1 MIKLHTYISSLNKS
15 YKIVGSSAGREIP
28 IQNILLY
35 SDGYNW
41 HSFGYIEQDQ
51 RSEGGSMG
59 KKIFVAVF
67 VLLSAATAAWA
78 EGQPSQTAAAVV
90 SKIDTGDTA
99 WVLVST
105 ALVMLMTPGLALFY
119 GGMVR
124 GKNVL
129 GTFMQSFIA
138 IALISVQWILFG
150 YSLSFG
156 PDVHGIIGNLDWI
169 GLTGVGVE
177 PNPAYA
183 PTIPHILFMM
193 YQAMF
198 AVITPALITG
208 AFAER
213 MKFSA
218 YVIFI
223 LLWSTIVYDPV
234 AHWVWGA
241 GGWLK
246 EMGTLDFAGGIVVH
260 LISGISAL
268 AATFMIGKR
277 KGYLQEAMYPHNLPM
292 TVLGAGLLW
301 FGWFGFNAGSAL
313 SAGGLS
319 AMAFVA
325 THTSAVSA
333 TVIWL
338 LIEWIHR
345 GKPTMFGA
353 ATGSIAGLAT
363 ITPASGFVSPMSA
376 LVIGLAAG
384 AVCYISLNMKSKLG
398 YDDSLDAFGVHGVG
412 GILGTLA
419 TGLFAQSVINPAG
432 SNGLLFGSHQMFT
445 SQVIAILVTGVYSF
459 TVSVVLLKILDKVIG
474 LRVSEE
480 SEVSGLDISQ
490 HGESGYST

>member
-1 MIKLHTYISSLNKS
+1 MKKFLAAIIMI
-15 YKIVGSSAGREIP
+15 
-28 IQNILLY
+28 ILL
-35 SDGYNW
+35 GTCINA
-41 HSFGYIEQDQ
+41 FCGDQ
-51 RSEGGSMG
+51 PLNPGQE
-59 KKIFVAVF
+59 I
-67 VLLSAATAAWA
+67 TAA
-78 EGQPSQTAAAVV
+78 

-99 WVLVST
+99 WILIST

-129 GTFMQSFIA
+129 GTIMQSFIA
-138 IALISVQWILFG
+138 IAIVSVQWILIG
-150 YSLSFG
+150 YSLAFG
-156 PDVHGIIGNLDWI
+156 PDIHGIIGNLHWA
-169 GLTGVGVE
+169 GLNGVGIE
-177 PNPAYA
+177 PNANYA
-183 PTIPHILFMM
+183 PTIPHIAFMM

-218 YVIFI
+218 FFVFT
-223 LLWSTIVYDPV
+223 LLWSTLVYDPV
-234 AHWVWGA
+234 AHWVWGT

-268 AATFMIGKR
+268 AAALVIGKR

-313 SAGGLS
+313 SAGTLS
-319 AMAFVA
+319 TMAFVA

-333 TVIWL
+333 TLIWVI
-338 LIEWIHR
+338 IEWLHR

-363 ITPASGFVSPMSA
+363 ITPASGFVSPMSS

-384 AVCYISLNMKSKLG
+384 AVCYGALNVKGRFG
-398 YDDSLDAFGVHGVG
+398 YDDSLDAFGVHGIG
-412 GILGTLA
+412 GALGTLA
-419 TGLFAQSVINPAG
+419 TGLFAQTLINPSG
-432 SNGLLFGSHQMFT
+432 SNGLFFGNQELFVHQA
-445 SQVIAILVTGVYSF
+445 IAILITAAYSF
-459 TVSVVLLKILDKVIG
+459 IVSVIILKIIDTVIG
-474 LRVSEE
+474 LRVDEE
-480 SEVSGLDISQ
+480 SEVNGLDISQ
-490 HGESGYST
+490 HGESGYSF